1 MITRMDSI
9 VKKVLSFVKSEGL
22 FSPDSRIIVAVSG
35 GADSVMLL
43 RVLVL
48 AGFDCVAAHCNFHL
62 RGDESDRD
70 QSFVESLCAELSV
83 PLEIVHFQTEEYAA
97 QHKLSIEM
105 AARELRYGWFEQI
118 RVRHNA
124 DVIAVAHHADDVV
137 ETFLMNIVRGTGIH
151 GLTGIKPVAGR
162 IVRPLLCLY
171 RSEIEEHM
179 KKNSYHYVTDS
190 TNLQQDYLRNKFRLS
205 VIPLLQSVNTAAKA
219 NVLSDIGHLRDV
231 EAIYNARVSQ
241 LRQTVV
247 NEGADGELRI
257 VIRELLAT
265 EAPSTLLFE
274 YLSPLGFTATQCS
287 DMVESARN
295 ANVGR
300 VWQSQSH
307 TSYLDRGVFT
317 VKPSREDDSSEVIVT
332 EEDVRGGK
340 TAGGLSFAIMPAA
353 EVRFSKGNAVA
364 YADFDKVAF
373 PLVVRTWRA
382 GDVVCPLGM
391 NGRAKKVSD
400 VLIDSKI
407 SISEKSAV
415 KVVADATG
423 KIMWVVGLRSDERF
437 SLTEKT
443 SVAIKISVS

>member
-1 MITRMDSI
+1 MDSI
-9 VKKVLSFVKSEGL
+9 VKKVLSFIKSEGL

-43 RVLVL
+43 RVLVS

-118 RVRHNA
+118 RVKHGA

-137 ETFLMNIVRGTGIH
+137 ETFLMNVVRGTGIH

-171 RSEIEEHM
+171 RSEIEEYM
-179 KKNSYHYVTDS
+179 RLNSFAYVTDS

-205 VIPLLQSVNTAAKA
+205 VIPLLQSVNPAAKA

-257 VIRELLAT
+257 VVRELLAT

-332 EEDVRGGK
+332 EEDMRNGK
-340 TAGGLSFAIMPAA
+340 KAGGLSFVIMPSA

-382 GDVVCPLGM
+382 GDVICPLGM

-415 KVVADATG
+415 KVVVDATG

-443 SVAIKISVS
+443 SAAIKISVS

>member
-43 RVLVL
+43 RVLVS

-118 RVRHNA
+118 RVKHGA

-151 GLTGIKPVAGR
+151 GLTGIKPMAGR

-171 RSEIEEHM
+171 RSEIEEYM
-179 KKNSYHYVTDS
+179 RLNSYHYVTDS

-205 VIPLLQSVNTAAKA
+205 VIPLLQSVNPAAKA
-219 NVLSDIGHLRDV
+219 NILSDIGHLRDV

-287 DMVESARN
+287 DMVESAKN

-332 EEDVRGGK
+332 EEDVREGK
-340 TAGGLSFAIMPAA
+340 KAGGLSFAIMPSA
-353 EVRFSKGNAVA
+353 EVRFSKGNTVA

-382 GDVVCPLGM
+382 GDVICPLGM

-443 SVAIKISVS
+443 SAAIKISVS

>member
-9 VKKVLSFVKSEGL
+9 VKKVLSFIKSEGL
-22 FSPDSRIIVAVSG
+22 FSPDSRIVVAVSG

-43 RVLVL
+43 RVLVS

-83 PLEIVHFQTEEYAA
+83 PLEIVHFQTEEYAS

-118 RVRHNA
+118 RVKHGA

-162 IVRPLLCLY
+162 IVRPLLGIY
-171 RSEIEEHM
+171 RSEIEEYM
-179 KKNSYHYVTDS
+179 RLNSFAYVTDS

-205 VIPLLQSVNTAAKA
+205 VIPLLQSVNPAAKA

-257 VIRELLAT
+257 VISELLAT

-287 DMVESARN
+287 DMVESAKN

-332 EEDVRGGK
+332 EEDVREGK
-340 TAGGLSFAIMPAA
+340 KAGGLSFVIMPSA

-364 YADFDKVAF
+364 YADLDKVAF

-415 KVVADATG
+415 KVVVDATG

-443 SVAIKISVS
+443 SVAIKISAS

>member
-9 VKKVLSFVKSEGL
+9 VKKVLSFIKSEGL
-22 FSPDSRIIVAVSG
+22 FSSDSRIIVAVSG

-43 RVLVL
+43 RVLVS

-83 PLEIVHFQTEEYAA
+83 PLEIVHFQTEEYAV

-105 AARELRYGWFEQI
+105 AARELRYDWFEQI
-118 RVRHNA
+118 RVKHGA

-162 IVRPLLCLY
+162 IVRPLICLY

-205 VIPLLQSVNTAAKA
+205 VIPLLQSVNPAAKA

-247 NEGADGELRI
+247 NEGADGELRV

-287 DMVESARN
+287 DMVESAKN

-332 EEDVRGGK
+332 EEDVRNGK
-340 TAGGLSFAIMPAA
+340 YVGGLSFAIMPAA

-382 GDVVCPLGM
+382 GDVICPLGM

-415 KVVADATG
+415 KVVVDATG

-443 SVAIKISVS
+443 SVAIKISAF

>member
-9 VKKVLSFVKSEGL
+9 VKKVLSFIKSEGL

-43 RVLVL
+43 RVLVS

-83 PLEIVHFQTEEYAA
+83 PLELIHFQTEEYAA

-118 RVRHNA
+118 RVKHGA

-162 IVRPLLCLY
+162 IVRPLLGIY
-171 RSEIEEHM
+171 RSEIEEYM
-179 KKNSYHYVTDS
+179 RLNSFAYVTDS

-205 VIPLLQSVNTAAKA
+205 VIPLLQSVNPAAKA

-247 NEGADGELRI
+247 NEDADGELRI
-257 VIRELLAT
+257 VIRELLET

-307 TSYLDRGVFT
+307 MAYLDRDVFT

-332 EEDVRGGK
+332 EEDVREGK
-340 TAGGLSFAIMPAA
+340 KADGLSFAIMPAA

-364 YADFDKVAF
+364 YADLDKVAF

-382 GDVVCPLGM
+382 GDVICPLGM

-443 SVAIKISVS
+443 SVAIKISAS

>member
-9 VKKVLSFVKSEGL
+9 VKKVLSFIKSEGL

-43 RVLVL
+43 RVLVS

-118 RVRHNA
+118 RVKHGA

-162 IVRPLLCLY
+162 IVRPLLGIY
-171 RSEIEEHM
+171 RSEIEEYM
-179 KKNSYHYVTDS
+179 RLNSFAYVTDS

-205 VIPLLQSVNTAAKA
+205 VIPLLQSVNSAAKA
-219 NVLSDIGHLRDV
+219 NILSDIGHLRDV

-241 LRQTVV
+241 LRQTIVT
-247 NEGADGELRI
+247 EGADGELRV

-332 EEDVRGGK
+332 EEDVRNGK
-340 TAGGLSFAIMPAA
+340 KAGGLSFAIMPSA
-353 EVRFSKGNAVA
+353 EVRFSKGNTVA

-443 SVAIKISVS
+443 SVAIKISAS

>member
-9 VKKVLSFVKSEGL
+9 VKKVLSFIKSEGL

-43 RVLVL
+43 RVLVS
-48 AGFDCVAAHCNFHL
+48 AGFDCVAAHCNFHI

-83 PLEIVHFQTEEYAA
+83 PLEIVHFQTEEYAS

-105 AARELRYGWFEQI
+105 AARELRYDWFEQI
-118 RVRHNA
+118 RVKHGA

-171 RSEIEEHM
+171 RSEIEDYM
-179 KKNSYHYVTDS
+179 RLNSFAYVTDS

-205 VIPLLQSVNTAAKA
+205 VIPLLQSVNPAAKA

-241 LRQTVV
+241 LRQTIVT
-247 NEGADGELRI
+247 EGADGELRI

-265 EAPSTLLFE
+265 EASSTLLFE

-317 VKPSREDDSSEVIVT
+317 VKPSREDDSFEVIVT
-332 EEDVRGGK
+332 EEDVRNGK
-340 TAGGLSFAIMPAA
+340 YVGGLSFAIMPAA

-364 YADFDKVAF
+364 YADLDKVAF

-382 GDVVCPLGM
+382 GDIICPLGM

-443 SVAIKISVS
+443 SAAIKISAS

>member
-9 VKKVLSFVKSEGL
+9 VKKVLSFIKSEGL
-22 FSPDSRIIVAVSG
+22 FSSDSRIIVAVSG

-43 RVLVL
+43 RVLVS

-118 RVRHNA
+118 RVKHGA
-124 DVIAVAHHADDVV
+124 GVIAVAHHADDVV

-162 IVRPLLCLY
+162 IVRPLLGIY
-171 RSEIEEHM
+171 RSEIEEYM
-179 KKNSYHYVTDS
+179 RLNSFAYVTDS

-205 VIPLLQSVNTAAKA
+205 VIPLLQSVNPAAKA
-219 NVLSDIGHLRDV
+219 NVLSDIGHLREV

-247 NEGADGELRI
+247 TEGAGGELRV

-287 DMVESARN
+287 DMVESAKN

-317 VKPSREDDSSEVIVT
+317 VKPSWEDDSSEVIVT
-332 EEDVRGGK
+332 EEDVRKGK
-340 TAGGLSFAIMPAA
+340 KAGGLSFAIMPSA

-382 GDVVCPLGM
+382 GDVICPLGM

-423 KIMWVVGLRSDERF
+423 KIMWVVGVRSDERF

-443 SVAIKISVS
+443 SVAIKISAS

>member
-9 VKKVLSFVKSEGL
+9 VKKVLSFIKSEGL

-43 RVLVL
+43 RVLVS

-83 PLEIVHFQTEEYAA
+83 PLEIVHFQTEEYASR
-97 QHKLSIEM
+97 HKLSIEM

-118 RVRHNA
+118 RVKHGA

-151 GLTGIKPVAGR
+151 GLTGIKPMAGR

-171 RSEIEEHM
+171 RSEIEEYM
-179 KKNSYHYVTDS
+179 RLNSFAYVTDS

-205 VIPLLQSVNTAAKA
+205 VIPLLQSVNPAAKA

-241 LRQTVV
+241 LRQTIV

-257 VIRELLAT
+257 AIRELLAT

-415 KVVADATG
+415 KVVTDATG

-443 SVAIKISVS
+443 SVAIKISAF

>member
-1 MITRMDSI
+1 M
-9 VKKVLSFVKSEGL
+9 KKVLSFIKSEGL
-22 FSPDSRIIVAVSG
+22 FSPDSRIVVAVSG

-43 RVLVL
+43 RVLVS

-83 PLEIVHFQTEEYAA
+83 PLEIVHFQTEEYAS

-118 RVRHNA
+118 RVKHGA

-162 IVRPLLCLY
+162 IVRPLLGIY
-171 RSEIEEHM
+171 RSEIEEYM
-179 KKNSYHYVTDS
+179 RLNSFAYVTDS

-205 VIPLLQSVNTAAKA
+205 VIPLLQSVNPAAKA

-257 VIRELLAT
+257 VISELLAT

-287 DMVESARN
+287 DMVESAKN

-332 EEDVRGGK
+332 EEDVREGK
-340 TAGGLSFAIMPAA
+340 KAGGLSFVIMPSA

-364 YADFDKVAF
+364 YADLDKVAF

-415 KVVADATG
+415 KVVVDATG

-443 SVAIKISVS
+443 SVAIKISAS

>member
-9 VKKVLSFVKSEGL
+9 VKKVLSFIKSEGL

-43 RVLVL
+43 RVLVS

-62 RGDESDRD
+62 RSEESDRD

-118 RVRHNA
+118 RVKHGA

-171 RSEIEEHM
+171 RSEIEEYM
-179 KKNSYHYVTDS
+179 RLNSFAYVTDS

-205 VIPLLQSVNTAAKA
+205 VIPLLQSVNPAAKA
-219 NVLSDIGHLRDV
+219 NILSDIGHLRDV

-257 VIRELLAT
+257 VVRELLAT

-332 EEDVRGGK
+332 EEDMRNGK
-340 TAGGLSFAIMPAA
+340 KAGGLSFVIMPSA

-382 GDVVCPLGM
+382 GDVICPLGM

-407 SISEKSAV
+407 SISKKSAV
-415 KVVADATG
+415 RVVTDATG

-443 SVAIKISVS
+443 SAAIKISVS

>member
-9 VKKVLSFVKSEGL
+9 VKKVLSFIKSEGL

-43 RVLVL
+43 RVLVS

-83 PLEIVHFQTEEYAA
+83 PLELVHFQTEEYAA

-118 RVRHNA
+118 RVKHGA

-171 RSEIEEHM
+171 RSEIEEYM
-179 KKNSYHYVTDS
+179 RLNSFAYVTDS

-205 VIPLLQSVNTAAKA
+205 VIPLLQSVNPAAKA

-241 LRQTVV
+241 LRQTIVT
-247 NEGADGELRI
+247 EGADGELRI
-257 VIRELLAT
+257 AIRELLVI

-332 EEDVRGGK
+332 EEDVREGK
-340 TAGGLSFAIMPAA
+340 KAGGLSFAIMPAA
-353 EVRFSKGNAVA
+353 EVRFSKGNTVA
-364 YADFDKVAF
+364 YADLDKVAF

-382 GDVVCPLGM
+382 GDVICPLGM

-443 SVAIKISVS
+443 SAAIKISVS

>member
-9 VKKVLSFVKSEGL
+9 VKKVLSFIKSEGL

-43 RVLVL
+43 RVFVS

-105 AARELRYGWFEQI
+105 AARELRYDWFEQI

-162 IVRPLLCLY
+162 IVRPLLGIY
-171 RSEIEEHM
+171 RSEIEDYM
-179 KKNSYHYVTDS
+179 RLNSFAYVTDS

-205 VIPLLQSVNTAAKA
+205 VIPLLQSVNPAVKA
-219 NVLSDIGHLRDV
+219 NILNDIRHLRDV

-307 TSYLDRGVFT
+307 TAYLDRGVFT

-332 EEDVRGGK
+332 EEDVREGK
-340 TAGGLSFAIMPAA
+340 KAGGLSFAIMPSA

-364 YADFDKVAF
+364 YADLDKVAF

-382 GDVVCPLGM
+382 GDVICPLGM

-415 KVVADATG
+415 RVVTDATG

-443 SVAIKISVS
+443 SAAIKISVS

>member
-9 VKKVLSFVKSEGL
+9 VKKVLSFIRSERL

-43 RVLVL
+43 RVLVS

-70 QSFVESLCAELSV
+70 QAFVESLCAELSV
-83 PLEIVHFQTEEYAA
+83 PLELVHFQTEEYAA

-118 RVRHNA
+118 RVKHGA

-151 GLTGIKPVAGR
+151 GLTGIKPLAGK

-171 RSEIEEHM
+171 RSEIEEYM
-179 KKNSYHYVTDS
+179 RLNSFAYVTDS

-205 VIPLLQSVNTAAKA
+205 VIPLLLSVNPAAKA

-247 NEGADGELRI
+247 TEGAGGELRI

-332 EEDVRGGK
+332 EEDVRKGK
-340 TAGGLSFAIMPAA
+340 KAGGLSFAIMPSA

-364 YADFDKVAF
+364 YADLDKVAF

>member
-9 VKKVLSFVKSEGL
+9 VKKVLSFIKSEGL

-43 RVLVL
+43 RVLVS
-48 AGFDCVAAHCNFHL
+48 AGFDCVAAHCNFRL

-70 QSFVESLCAELSV
+70 QSFVESLCVELSV

-118 RVRHNA
+118 RVKHGA

-171 RSEIEEHM
+171 RSEIEEYM
-179 KKNSYHYVTDS
+179 RLNSFAYVTDS

-205 VIPLLQSVNTAAKA
+205 VIPLLQSVNPAAKA

-241 LRQTVV
+241 LRQTIVT
-247 NEGADGELRI
+247 EGADGELRI

-340 TAGGLSFAIMPAA
+340 TAGGLSFAIMPVT

-382 GDVVCPLGM
+382 GDVICPLGM

-407 SISEKSAV
+407 SISKKSAV

-443 SVAIKISVS
+443 SAAIKISVS

>member
-1 MITRMDSI
+1 M
-9 VKKVLSFVKSEGL
+9 G
-22 FSPDSRIIVAVSG
+22 
-35 GADSVMLL
+35 
-43 RVLVL
+43 
-48 AGFDCVAAHCNFHL
+48 
-62 RGDESDRD
+62 
-70 QSFVESLCAELSV
+70 
-83 PLEIVHFQTEEYAA
+83 
-97 QHKLSIEM
+97 
-105 AARELRYGWFEQI
+105 ARELRYGWFEQI
-118 RVRHNA
+118 RVKHGA

-162 IVRPLLCLY
+162 IVRPLLGIY
-171 RSEIEEHM
+171 RSEIEEYM
-179 KKNSYHYVTDS
+179 RLNSFAYVTDS

-205 VIPLLQSVNTAAKA
+205 VIPLLQSVNPAAKA

-300 VWQSQSH
+300 VWQSRSH

-332 EEDVRGGK
+332 EEDVRNG
-340 TAGGLSFAIMPAA
+340 TYVGGLSFAIMPAA
-353 EVRFSKGNAVA
+353 EVRFSKGNTVA

-423 KIMWVVGLRSDERF
+423 KIIWVVGVRSDERF

>member
-1 MITRMDSI
+1 MDSI
-9 VKKVLSFVKSEGL
+9 VKKVLSFIKSEGL

-43 RVLVL
+43 RVLVS

-118 RVRHNA
+118 RVKHGA
-124 DVIAVAHHADDVV
+124 DVVAVAHHADDVV

-171 RSEIEEHM
+171 RSEIEEYM
-179 KKNSYHYVTDS
+179 RLNSFAYVTDS

-205 VIPLLQSVNTAAKA
+205 VIPLLQSVNPAAKA

-241 LRQTVV
+241 LRQTIVT
-247 NEGADGELRI
+247 EGADGELRI
-257 VIRELLAT
+257 AICELLAT

-332 EEDVRGGK
+332 EEDVREGK
-340 TAGGLSFAIMPAA
+340 KAGGLSFAIMPAA
-353 EVRFSKGNAVA
+353 EVRFSKGNTVA
-364 YADFDKVAF
+364 YADLDKVAF
-373 PLVVRTWRA
+373 PLVVRAWRA

-443 SVAIKISVS
+443 SVAIKISAF

>member
-1 MITRMDSI
+1 MDSI
-9 VKKVLSFVKSEGL
+9 VKKVLSFINSEGL
-22 FSPDSRIIVAVSG
+22 FSPDSRTIVAVSG

-43 RVLVL
+43 RVLVS

-105 AARELRYGWFEQI
+105 AARELRYDWFEQI
-118 RVRHNA
+118 RVKRGA

-171 RSEIEEHM
+171 RSEIEEYM

-205 VIPLLQSVNTAAKA
+205 VIPLLRSVNPAAKA

-332 EEDVRGGK
+332 EEDVREGK
-340 TAGGLSFAIMPAA
+340 KAGGLSFAIMPAA

-364 YADFDKVAF
+364 YADLAKVAF

-382 GDVVCPLGM
+382 GDVICPLGM

-443 SVAIKISVS
+443 SAAIKISVS

>member
-1 MITRMDSI
+1 
-9 VKKVLSFVKSEGL
+9 
-22 FSPDSRIIVAVSG
+22 VS
-35 GADSVMLL
+35 
-43 RVLVL
+43 

-83 PLEIVHFQTEEYAA
+83 PLEFVHFQTEEYAA

-118 RVRHNA
+118 RVKHGA

-162 IVRPLLCLY
+162 IVRPLLGIY
-171 RSEIEEHM
+171 RMEIEEYM
-179 KKNSYHYVTDS
+179 RLNSFAYVTDS

-205 VIPLLQSVNTAAKA
+205 VIPLLQSVNPAAKA

-257 VIRELLAT
+257 AIRELLAT

-287 DMVESARN
+287 DMVESAKN

-332 EEDVRGGK
+332 EEDVREGK
-340 TAGGLSFAIMPAA
+340 KAGGLSFAIMPAA
-353 EVRFSKGNAVA
+353 EVRFSKGNTVA

-382 GDVVCPLGM
+382 GDVICPLGM

-415 KVVADATG
+415 RVVTDATG

-443 SVAIKISVS
+443 SAAIKISVS

>member
-9 VKKVLSFVKSEGL
+9 VKKVLSFIKSEGL

-43 RVLVL
+43 RVLVS

-118 RVRHNA
+118 RVKHGA

-151 GLTGIKPVAGR
+151 GLTGIKPMAGR
-162 IVRPLLCLY
+162 IVRPLLGIY
-171 RSEIEEHM
+171 RSEIEEYM
-179 KKNSYHYVTDS
+179 RLNSFAYVTDS

-205 VIPLLQSVNTAAKA
+205 VIPLLQSVNPAAKA

-231 EAIYNARVSQ
+231 EAIYNARVSH

-247 NEGADGELRI
+247 NEGADGGLRI

-332 EEDVRGGK
+332 EEDVRNGK
-340 TAGGLSFAIMPAA
+340 KAGGLSFAIMPAA
-353 EVRFSKGNAVA
+353 EVRFSKGNTVA

-415 KVVADATG
+415 KVVVDATG

-443 SVAIKISVS
+443 SAAIKISAS

>member
-9 VKKVLSFVKSEGL
+9 VKKVLSFIKSEGL

-43 RVLVL
+43 RVLVSS
-48 AGFDCVAAHCNFHL
+48 GFDCVAAHCNFHL

-70 QSFVESLCAELSV
+70 QSFVESLCTELSV

-118 RVRHNA
+118 RVKHGA

-171 RSEIEEHM
+171 RSEIEEYM
-179 KKNSYHYVTDS
+179 RLNSFAYVTDS

-205 VIPLLQSVNTAAKA
+205 VIPLLQSVNPAAKA

-247 NEGADGELRI
+247 DEGADGELRI

-332 EEDVRGGK
+332 EEDVREGK
-340 TAGGLSFAIMPAA
+340 TAGGLSFAIMPSA
-353 EVRFSKGNAVA
+353 EVRFSKGNTVA

-382 GDVVCPLGM
+382 GDVICPLGM

-415 KVVADATG
+415 KVVVDATS

-443 SVAIKISVS
+443 SAAIKISAS

>member
-9 VKKVLSFVKSEGL
+9 VKKVLSFIKSEGL

-43 RVLVL
+43 RVLVS

-118 RVRHNA
+118 RVKHGA

-162 IVRPLLCLY
+162 IVRPLLGIY
-171 RSEIEEHM
+171 RSEIEEYM
-179 KKNSYHYVTDS
+179 RLNSFAYVTDS

-205 VIPLLQSVNTAAKA
+205 VIPLLQSVNPAAKA

-257 VIRELLAT
+257 VISELLAT

-287 DMVESARN
+287 DMVESAKS

-332 EEDVRGGK
+332 EEDVREGK
-340 TAGGLSFAIMPAA
+340 KAGGLSFAIMPSA

-364 YADFDKVAF
+364 YADLDKVAF

-407 SISEKSAV
+407 SISKKSAV
-415 KVVADATG
+415 KVVVDATG

-443 SVAIKISVS
+443 SVAIKISAS

>member
-9 VKKVLSFVKSEGL
+9 VKKVLSFIKSEGL
-22 FSPDSRIIVAVSG
+22 FSPDSRTIVAVSG

-43 RVLVL
+43 RVLVS

-118 RVRHNA
+118 RVKHGA

-162 IVRPLLCLY
+162 IVRPLLGIY
-171 RSEIEEHM
+171 RSEIEEYM
-179 KKNSYHYVTDS
+179 RLNSFAYVTDS

-205 VIPLLQSVNTAAKA
+205 VIPLLQSVNPAAKA

-257 VIRELLAT
+257 AIRELLAT

-287 DMVESARN
+287 DMVESAKS

-300 VWQSQSH
+300 VWLSQSH

-317 VKPSREDDSSEVIVT
+317 VKPSREDDSSEILVT
-332 EEDVRGGK
+332 EEDVREGK
-340 TAGGLSFAIMPAA
+340 KAVGLSFAIMPAA
-353 EVRFSKGNAVA
+353 EVRFSKGNTVA

-382 GDVVCPLGM
+382 GDVICPLGM

-443 SVAIKISVS
+443 SAAIKISVS

>member
-9 VKKVLSFVKSEGL
+9 VKKVLSFIKSEGL

-43 RVLVL
+43 RVLVS

-118 RVRHNA
+118 RVKHGA

-137 ETFLMNIVRGTGIH
+137 ETFLMNVVRGTGIH

-171 RSEIEEHM
+171 RSEIEEYM
-179 KKNSYHYVTDS
+179 RLNSFAYVTDS

-205 VIPLLQSVNTAAKA
+205 VIPLLQSVNPAAKA

-257 VIRELLAT
+257 VVRELLAT

-332 EEDVRGGK
+332 EEDMRNGK
-340 TAGGLSFAIMPAA
+340 KAGGLSFVIMPSA

-382 GDVVCPLGM
+382 GDVICPLGM

-415 KVVADATG
+415 KVVVDATG

-443 SVAIKISVS
+443 SAAIKISVS

>member
-9 VKKVLSFVKSEGL
+9 VKKVLSFIKSEGL

-43 RVLVL
+43 RVLVS

-118 RVRHNA
+118 RVKHGA

-151 GLTGIKPVAGR
+151 GLTGIKPMAGR
-162 IVRPLLCLY
+162 IVRPLLGIY
-171 RSEIEEHM
+171 RSEIEEYM
-179 KKNSYHYVTDS
+179 RLNSFAYVTDS

-205 VIPLLQSVNTAAKA
+205 VIPLLQSVNPAAKA

-247 NEGADGELRI
+247 NEGADGELRV

-332 EEDVRGGK
+332 EEDVREGK
-340 TAGGLSFAIMPAA
+340 TAGGLSFAIMPSA

-415 KVVADATG
+415 KVVSDATG

-443 SVAIKISVS
+443 SAAIKISVS

>member
-9 VKKVLSFVKSEGL
+9 VKKVLSFIKSEGL

-43 RVLVL
+43 RVLVS

-83 PLEIVHFQTEEYAA
+83 PLELVHFQTEEYSS

-118 RVRHNA
+118 RVKHVA

-162 IVRPLLCLY
+162 IVRPLLGIY
-171 RSEIEEHM
+171 RSEIEEYM
-179 KKNSYHYVTDS
+179 RLNSYHYVTDS

-205 VIPLLQSVNTAAKA
+205 VIPLLQSVNPAAKA

-241 LRQTVV
+241 LRQTIVT
-247 NEGADGELRI
+247 EGEDGELRV

-287 DMVESARN
+287 DMVESAKS

-353 EVRFSKGNAVA
+353 EVRFSKGNTVA

-443 SVAIKISVS
+443 SAAIKISVS

>member
-1 MITRMDSI
+1 MDSI
-9 VKKVLSFVKSEGL
+9 VKKVLSFIKSEGL
-22 FSPDSRIIVAVSG
+22 FSPDSRIVVAVSG

-43 RVLVL
+43 RVLVS

-83 PLEIVHFQTEEYAA
+83 PLEIVHFQTEEYAS

-118 RVRHNA
+118 RVKHGA

-162 IVRPLLCLY
+162 IVRPLLGIY
-171 RSEIEEHM
+171 RSEIEEYM
-179 KKNSYHYVTDS
+179 RLNSFAYVTDS

-205 VIPLLQSVNTAAKA
+205 VIPLLQSVNPAAKA

-257 VIRELLAT
+257 VISELLAT

-287 DMVESARN
+287 DMVESAKN

-332 EEDVRGGK
+332 EEDVREGK
-340 TAGGLSFAIMPAA
+340 KAGGLSFVIMPSA

-364 YADFDKVAF
+364 YADLDKVAF

-415 KVVADATG
+415 KVVVDATG

-443 SVAIKISVS
+443 SVAIKISAS

>member
-1 MITRMDSI
+1 MDSI
-9 VKKVLSFVKSEGL
+9 VKKVLSFIKSEGL

-43 RVLVL
+43 RVLVS

-83 PLEIVHFQTEEYAA
+83 PLEIVHFQTEEYASR
-97 QHKLSIEM
+97 HKLSIEM

-118 RVRHNA
+118 RVKHGA

-151 GLTGIKPVAGR
+151 GLTGIKPMAGR

-171 RSEIEEHM
+171 RSEIEEYM
-179 KKNSYHYVTDS
+179 RLNSFAYVTDS

-205 VIPLLQSVNTAAKA
+205 VIPLLQSVNPAAKA

-241 LRQTVV
+241 LRQTIV

-257 VIRELLAT
+257 AIRELLAT

-415 KVVADATG
+415 KVVTDATG

-443 SVAIKISVS
+443 SVAIKISAF

>member
-1 MITRMDSI
+1 
-9 VKKVLSFVKSEGL
+9 
-22 FSPDSRIIVAVSG
+22 
-35 GADSVMLL
+35 
-43 RVLVL
+43 
-48 AGFDCVAAHCNFHL
+48 
-62 RGDESDRD
+62 
-70 QSFVESLCAELSV
+70 VESLCAELSV

-118 RVRHNA
+118 RVKHGA

-171 RSEIEEHM
+171 RSEIEEYM
-179 KKNSYHYVTDS
+179 RLNSFAYVTDS

-205 VIPLLQSVNTAAKA
+205 VIPLLQSVNPAAKA

-247 NEGADGELRI
+247 NEGADGELRV

-317 VKPSREDDSSEVIVT
+317 VKPSREDDSSEVIVA
-332 EEDVRGGK
+332 EEDVREGK
-340 TAGGLSFAIMPAA
+340 KAGGLSFAIMPAA
-353 EVRFSKGNAVA
+353 EVRFSKGNTVA

-382 GDVVCPLGM
+382 GDVICPLGM

-407 SISEKSAV
+407 SISKKSAV
-415 KVVADATG
+415 KVVVDATG

-443 SVAIKISVS
+443 SAAIKISVS

>member
-1 MITRMDSI
+1 MDSI
-9 VKKVLSFVKSEGL
+9 VKKVLSFIKSEGL

-43 RVLVL
+43 RVLVS

-70 QSFVESLCAELSV
+70 QSFVDSLCAELSV

-118 RVRHNA
+118 RVKHGA

-171 RSEIEEHM
+171 RSEIEEYM
-179 KKNSYHYVTDS
+179 RLNSFAYVTDS

-205 VIPLLQSVNTAAKA
+205 VIPLLQSVNPAVKA
-219 NVLSDIGHLRDV
+219 NILNDIGHLRDV

-247 NEGADGELRI
+247 NEDADGELRV

-274 YLSPLGFTATQCS
+274 YLSPLGFTVTQCS

-332 EEDVRGGK
+332 EEDVREGK
-340 TAGGLSFAIMPAA
+340 KAGGLSFAIMLAA
-353 EVRFSKGNAVA
+353 EVRFSKGNTVA

-382 GDVVCPLGM
+382 GDVICPLGM

-443 SVAIKISVS
+443 SVAIKISAS

>member
-9 VKKVLSFVKSEGL
+9 VKKVLSFIKSEGL

-43 RVLVL
+43 RVLVS

-70 QSFVESLCAELSV
+70 QSFVDSLCAELSV

-118 RVRHNA
+118 RVKHGA

-171 RSEIEEHM
+171 RSEIEEYM
-179 KKNSYHYVTDS
+179 RLNSFAYVTDS

-205 VIPLLQSVNTAAKA
+205 VIPLLQSVNPAVKA
-219 NVLSDIGHLRDV
+219 NILNDIGHLRDV

-247 NEGADGELRI
+247 NEDADGELRV

-274 YLSPLGFTATQCS
+274 YLSPLGFTVTQCS

-332 EEDVRGGK
+332 EEDVREGK
-340 TAGGLSFAIMPAA
+340 KAGGLSFAIMLAA
-353 EVRFSKGNAVA
+353 EVRFSKGNTVA

-382 GDVVCPLGM
+382 GDVICPLGM

-443 SVAIKISVS
+443 SVAIKISAS